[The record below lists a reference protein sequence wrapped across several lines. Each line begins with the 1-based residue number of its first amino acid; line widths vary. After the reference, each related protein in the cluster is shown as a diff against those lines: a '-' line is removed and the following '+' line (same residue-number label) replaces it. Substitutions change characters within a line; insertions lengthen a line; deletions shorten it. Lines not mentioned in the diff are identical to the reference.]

1 MIKFKTLTIQNFMS
15 FGNKSTSVDLSQ
27 PGLRLVL
34 GENRDVEDSNG
45 SSNGS
50 GKSSINQALIYALFG
65 RGLDKMK
72 SDEMINLVNAK
83 KLLVELS
90 FEKKGEEYVIR
101 RGRKPNLLEFYQGD
115 ESLTLDSMANTD
127 ALIQQVIGLDFDVFI
142 TSFYLSPYKESF
154 LAMTPADQ
162 RSLFEILLSLDT
174 LTERAE
180 TLKLIRKD
188 LEVDSK
194 VAIRDIEN
202 AEATNKKLSGYLA
215 TMEEKKR
222 AIIAQRAEIQEY
234 LDELDAFDIEG
245 FKKLLALYDDYEQ
258 KLTSLKED
266 QLSEVRIDLAS
277 IVDLSTVVNNKEREL
292 DNAQKVLRM
301 YETFDQKMSQEIKE
315 LETKLNENFKKPED
329 YEEII
334 TDDELNRK
342 LEKELEDIVKELD
355 RLEDTLKKTKL
366 ELKKT
371 ESELEKIEGNKCP
384 TCGQEYCFDDTELNR
399 KRNELDK
406 LKELLTETEENIS
419 KTEQNAG
426 KLVEQLDESKIRD
439 DIDEIKRKLD
449 DYQRLS
455 EKLNVAIEKAKENPY
470 EEQVKELNVDKLVEE
485 LDELKKKD
493 EQNQE
498 NRRKLKETEQ
508 KIRETITET
517 EKKLDETLKKIEA
530 TGFYSLKELADDKE
544 KFTRQLDEL
553 TTDEVDGYIRSYE
566 QDMINIEEVSKQLKE
581 IENDTEHCKYLIKLL
596 TDSKGF
602 IRRNIVNQYIPF
614 LNKKILE
621 FTDTLGLRH
630 VISINSDL
638 TSSISIMNSDVG
650 YWNLSQGER
659 LRVNLAV
666 TIAFRELLK
675 MLGKSTN
682 LIILDE
688 QLDAG
693 ADTSMV
699 IRALRFLDQHVEA
712 GLIVSHKAEVLDHI
726 ENRINVIKENGFS
739 RIA

>member
-1 MIKFKTLTIQNFMS
+1 MVMIKFKTLTIQNFMS
-15 FGNKSTSVDLSQ
+15 FGNKATNVDLST
-27 PGLRLVL
+27 PGLRLIL
-34 GENRDVEDSNG
+34 GENKDTEDG
-45 SSNGS
+45 SGTSNGS

-194 VAIRDIEN
+194 VAVRDIEN

-245 FKKLLALYDDYEQ
+245 FKDLLTSYKTHEQ
-258 KLTSLKED
+258 NLKSLKEEA
-266 QLSEVRIDLAS
+266 LSAVRVDLAS

-334 TDDELNRK
+334 TDDGLNRRLEQELDETVKEHERTEEK
-342 LEKELEDIVKELD
+342 LEKLTTK
-355 RLEDTLKKTKL
+355 LKKI
-366 ELKKT
+366 
-371 ESELEKIEGNKCP
+371 ESNECP
-384 TCGQEYCFDDTELNR
+384 TCGQTYCFDNEEINTLKKTLNETKDNLIEL
-399 KRNELDK
+399 
-406 LKELLTETEENIS
+406 
-419 KTEQNAG
+419 EQNAG

-449 DYQRLS
+449 EYQRLS

-470 EEQVKELNVDKLVEE
+470 EDQIKELNADKLVEE
-485 LDELKKKD
+485 LNELKKKD

-498 NRRKLKETEQ
+498 NRRKLEETEK
-508 KIRETITET
+508 KIKETITET

-530 TGFYSLKELADDKE
+530 TGFYSLKELEDDKE

-553 TTDEVDGYIRSYE
+553 TTDEVNGYIRSYE
-566 QDMINIEEVSKQLKE
+566 QDMIDIEEVSKQLKE

-602 IRRNIVNQYIPF
+602 IRRNIVNQFVPF

-621 FTDTLGLRH
+621 FTDMLGLRH

-638 TSSISIMNSDVG
+638 TSSISIMNSEVG

-688 QLDAG
+688 QLDG
-693 ADTSMV
+693 GSDTSFV
-699 IRALRFLDQHVEA
+699 VRALKFLDQHVNS
-712 GLIVSHKAEVLDHI
+712 GLIVSHKEDVYEHI
-726 ENRINVIKENGFS
+726 ENRIKVVKENGFS
-739 RIA
+739 RIET